1 MTLAVYTYSP
11 EEVDFIV
18 SGYKITGWNSIAISR
33 MNAGFTHVAGVR
45 GKNTRIRNRNSGA
58 TIFVDVVRTSPVN
71 TVFSEIHRKDLIYGT
86 GRLEIMIKDKQGGSL
101 YSSIEAYIDKYPDD
115 AFTTEMNNR
124 RWTINCQSTNDW
136 NVAGSE
142 KAQESLYSR
151 LTSGVADAIDGFLN

>member
-1 MTLAVYTYSP
+1 MTLPVYTYSP

-18 SGYKITGWNSIAISR
+18 SGYKITGWNSIAVSR
-33 MNAGFTHVAGVR
+33 VSAGFTHIPGIN
-45 GKNTRIRNRNSGA
+45 GKNTRIRNKDTGA

-71 TVFSEIHRKDLIYGT
+71 TVFSEVHRLDLIHGT
-86 GRLEIMIKDKQGGSL
+86 GRLDVMIKDKQGESL

-124 RWTINCQSTNDW
+124 RWTINCQSTMDW

-142 KAQESLYSR
+142 RAQESLFSR
-151 LTSGVADAIDGFLN
+151 LSSGVTEAIGGLLN